1 MVLVLKREGESDLE
15 KGMTLEIALRSAF
28 PEYHVILGIEFWSLI
43 NNNGPHNQP
52 LEDEKHYNW
61 ALKIISEIILALTF

>member
-28 PEYHVILGIEFWSLI
+28 PEYHVILGMAF
-43 NNNGPHNQP
+43 
-52 LEDEKHYNW
+52 
-61 ALKIISEIILALTF
+61 